1 MQTHFHHYPGYIQVM
16 EIGGWLMT
24 FFITAFVVLVVALN
38 VVLKPLVLIEN
49 PLEALSYFLPLLIG
63 ASFTTYMA
71 NMHPSLGADEDGI
84 LVRFLWHYIRV
95 PWEHVTEIKRLP
107 TDYEFD
113 PVWLIRTS
121 KLTVFHRLYG
131 FPHPGFYIYASI
143 SNYHE
148 LMNEIERH
156 LNVMSL
162 K

>member
-1 MQTHFHHYPGYIQVM
+1 MQTHFHHYPSRIQAM

-24 FFITAFVVLVVALN
+24 FFILAFVVLI

-49 PLEALSYFLPLLIG
+49 SFEALSSLLPLLISAG
-63 ASFTTYMA
+63 FTAYLA
-71 NMHPSLGADEDGI
+71 NMHPGLGADEDGI

-107 TDYEFD
+107 TDYEMS

-148 LMNEIERH
+148 LMQEIERH

-162 K
+162 R

>member
-1 MQTHFHHYPGYIQVM
+1 MQTHFHHYSGYIQAV
-16 EIGGWLMT
+16 EIGAWLMT
-24 FFITAFVVLVVALN
+24 FFIVAIVTLI
-38 VVLKPLVLIEN
+38 VVLKPLALIEN
-49 PLEALSYFLPLLIG
+49 PLEALSYLLPLLISAG
-63 ASFTTYMA
+63 FTAYMA
-71 NMHPSLGADEDGI
+71 NMRPSLGANEDGI

-95 PWEHVTEIKRLP
+95 PWEQVTEIKRLS
-107 TDYEFD
+107 TDYNLS

-121 KLTVFHRLYG
+121 KLTAFHRLYG

-148 LMNEIERH
+148 LMQEIERH